1 MFKNVVMAVDLDDE
15 ATWKTSLEKAIGVA
29 AGGRL
34 HLVTVVPDF
43 GLSMV
48 GQFFREGDAQRML
61 DEAHKQL
68 HAFAERHVPDDLR
81 GNCLIG
87 RGSIHAEI
95 LRLAEETQAD
105 LVVMASRKPGI
116 RDYLLGPNAAHVMRH
131 ATMSV
136 LIVRN

>member
-1 MFKNVVMAVDLDDE
+1 E
-15 ATWKTSLEKAIGVA
+15 TTWKTALAKAIDVA
-29 AGGRL
+29 AGGSL

-48 GQFFREGDAQRML
+48 GQFFKEGDAQRML
-61 DEAHKQL
+61 DEAHQQL
-68 HAFAERHVPDDLR
+68 HAFAQQHVPDDLR

-95 LRLAEETQAD
+95 LRLAQETGAD
-105 LVVMASRKPGI
+105 LVVMASHKPGF

-131 ATMSV
+131 APMSV
-136 LIVRN
+136 LVVRD

>member
-1 MFKNVVMAVDLDDE
+1 MFKNVVMAIDLDDE
-15 ATWKTSLEKAIGVA
+15 ATWKTALEKAIGVA
-29 AGGRL
+29 AGGSL

-48 GQFFREGDAQRML
+48 GQYFKEGDAQRLL
-61 DEAHKQL
+61 DAAHNQL
-68 HAFAERHVPDDLR
+68 HAFAQEHVPEDLR

-95 LRLAEETQAD
+95 LRLAQETDAD

-131 ATMSV
+131 APMSV
-136 LIVRN
+136 LVVRD